1 MGGLID
7 TGATKLYHE
16 VRGSGPALLLI
27 TGGAGDAG
35 EWAAV
40 APALADG
47 HSVITYD
54 RRGMSRSPRP
64 DGWTATGIAE
74 QAGDAAGLL
83 RALEAAPATVVG
95 HSAGASIACELVAR
109 HPELVRRAVLY
120 EAPLVAV
127 VPDGEAVVACFR
139 DVIDRAMAEGGPRRA
154 MELFMRANASDEVV
168 DQVLASVPPA
178 ELDRILG
185 NGAVF
190 FELELP
196 TYLGFVPD
204 TDGMRAGGVPLTVVV
219 GAENR
224 DTWYGAAAAWLAE
237 GTGAELLE
245 LPGGHGGLFTHPRA
259 LVELVRAQRYEPSS
273 LGQVQA

>member
-1 MGGLID
+1 
-7 TGATKLYHE
+7 
-16 VRGSGPALLLI
+16 
-27 TGGAGDAG
+27 
-35 EWAAV
+35 
-40 APALADG
+40 
-47 HSVITYD
+47 VITYD

-64 DGWTATGIAE
+64 DGWTATSIAE

-83 RALEAAPATVVG
+83 RALEAAPAMVVG
-95 HSAGASIACELVAR
+95 HSGGASIACELVAR

-120 EAPLVAV
+120 EAPLLAV
-127 VPDGEAVVACFR
+127 VPDGEAVVVACFR

-154 MELFMRANASDEVV
+154 LEALMRANASDEVV

-178 ELDRILG
+178 ELDRILD

-196 TYLGFVPD
+196 VFAAFVPD
-204 TDGMRAGGVPLTVVV
+204 TDGMRAGGVPLTVAV

-224 DTWYGAAAAWLAE
+224 DTWYGSAGAWLAE
-237 GTGAELLE
+237 GTGAELVE

-259 LVELVRAQRYEPSS
+259 LVELVRARR
-273 LGQVQA
+273 